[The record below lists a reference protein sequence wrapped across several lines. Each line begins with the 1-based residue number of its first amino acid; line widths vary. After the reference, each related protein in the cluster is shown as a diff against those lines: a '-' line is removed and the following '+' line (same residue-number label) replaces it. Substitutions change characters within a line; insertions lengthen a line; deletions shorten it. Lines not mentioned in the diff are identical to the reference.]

1 MTTLAEFLEA
11 GDRVLEPL
19 DDASLAGLDPGAGW
33 RLAEQAVP
41 VGNVAIW
48 AHPGLYR
55 QGFQPTVVLS
65 LARISPAI
73 DLGTLLDRLDDTAAT
88 LERWRVRA
96 TDRVVDDRGRLV
108 SDTLGEFRVGPHELT
123 ASTIATVW
131 QDGGATVLR
140 QVVVTTFTDQVTTHS
155 DVLRA
160 LG

>member
-1 MTTLAEFLEA
+1 MTTLTEFLEA
-11 GDRVLEPL
+11 GDRLLEPL
-19 DDASLAGLDPGAGW
+19 DETSLAGLDPGPGW
-33 RLAEQAVP
+33 RLVEQTAP
-41 VGNVAIW
+41 MGNVAIW

-55 QGFQPTVVLS
+55 EGFQPTVIIS
-65 LARISPAI
+65 LARVTPAV
-73 DLGTLLDRLDDTAAT
+73 DLGALLDRLADTAAT
-88 LERWRVRA
+88 LEGWRVRA

-123 ASTIATVW
+123 ASTIAAVW
-131 QDGGATVLR
+131 HAGGATVLR

>member
-1 MTTLAEFLEA
+1 MTTLTEFLEA
-11 GDRVLEPL
+11 GGRVLEPL
-19 DDASLAGLDPGAGW
+19 DDPSVARLDPGDGW
-33 RLAEQAVP
+33 QLLDQNEPVP
-41 VGNVAIW
+41 NVAIW

-55 QGFQPTVVLS
+55 EGFQPTVIIS
-65 LARISPAI
+65 LARLTPAV

-96 TDRVVDDRGRLV
+96 ADRVVDDRGRLV
-108 SDTLGEFRVGPHELT
+108 SDTLGGFRVGPHELT

-131 QDGGATVLR
+131 QESGATVLR

-155 DVLRA
+155 GVLRT